1 MAPGITLPGCDKRAE
16 STSYSVERISLDR
29 IRNPYDYWE
38 LNRVLAGCGL
48 MSYEPDILSEN
59 LDVIFC
65 GLNPA
70 SSAAAAGYNFS
81 NGSNRFWRVLHL
93 AGFTERLL
101 QPDEERLLLEYG
113 CGITAVVRRATRR
126 AQEVSSDEFRQ
137 ARRGFKAK
145 MKQYTPH
152 SIAFLGKRA
161 FSIMIDQP
169 KVHWGR
175 QPMDF
180 AGTMSWV
187 LPNPSGLNRSF
198 TLDTLVSAY
207 SGLRL
212 ALEARRSSRIGPRSP
227 RASVQGDKRVTGPK
241 V

>member
-1 MAPGITLPGCDKRAE
+1 M
-16 STSYSVERISLDR
+16 
-29 IRNPYDYWE
+29 N
-38 LNRVLAGCGL
+38 
-48 MSYEPDILSEN
+48 YEPDILSEN

-65 GLNPA
+65 GVNPA

-101 QPDEERLLLEYG
+101 RPDEERLLLEYG
-113 CGITAVVRRATRR
+113 CGITAVVRRPTRR

-137 ARRGFKAK
+137 ARREFEAK
-145 MKQYTPH
+145 MKQYTPLL
-152 SIAFLGKRA
+152 IAFLGKRA

-169 KVHWGR
+169 KVHWGM

-198 TLDTLVSAY
+198 TLDALVSAY
-207 SGLRL
+207 SDLRL
-212 ALEARRSSRIGPRSP
+212 ALAAERSLRIPPRSR
-227 RASVQGDKRVTGPK
+227 RASVQGDQRLAGLK